1 MAGYCFRHLTATAP
15 LAERGAVPRG
25 IWGGSD
31 WQRYRFLPV
40 WAFTAILYGGAVAPP
55 ACSRQPQPAFVEPAL
70 LWGFFFIHIL
80 SLLCAYAL
88 KAGGGA
94 QSSLVLRIQAEACL
108 TAWRPIRGE
117 QAM

>member
-1 MAGYCFRHLTATAP
+1 MGFYSDSIRRRRGSASCF
-15 LAERGAVPRG
+15 
-25 IWGGSD
+25 
-31 WQRYRFLPV
+31 
-40 WAFTAILYGGAVAPP
+40 
-55 ACSRQPQPAFVEPAL
+55 RQPQPAIEPASL
-70 LWGFFFIHIL
+70 LGFIFIHIL

>member
-1 MAGYCFRHLTATAP
+1 MAFSGT
-15 LAERGAVPRG
+15 
-25 IWGGSD
+25 WGGSG
-31 WQRYRFLPV
+31 WQRHWFLSV
-40 WAFTAILYGGAVAPP
+40 WAFTAILRGGGAVAPP